1 MRDPLATYLHDH
13 LAGARAA
20 IDLLDSLR
28 DRHPDQ
34 PLGRFAAELR
44 AEVAEDRETLQRL
57 AARAGASSNPLKDAL
72 AWLAAKASRAKL
84 DRRIAGE
91 LGTFEALEALTLG
104 VAGKL
109 ALWHALAAL
118 APHDP
123 RLDGVDFEALAA
135 RASSQHARLERARV
149 ARARA
154 ALSPAVDLTVQST

>member
-44 AEVAEDRETLQRL
+44 GEVAEDRETLQRL
-57 AARAGASSNPLKDAL
+57 AARVGASSNPLKDAM
-72 AWLAAKASRAKL
+72 AWLAAKASQAAKL

-104 VAGKL
+104 VLGKI

-123 RLDGVDFEALAA
+123 RLDGVDFEALVA
-135 RASSQHARLERARV
+135 RASSQHARLERARLD
-149 ARARA
+149 RARV
-154 ALSPAVDLTVQST
+154 ALSGPVT